1 MRSPRCFLY
10 YTLHDPLF
18 TPHRRPGYKAA
29 HQWFGRWPHTQSDS
43 SLRVKKSQTL
53 LYSVLRR
60 MTNLLWTFGLAA
72 PNYCIDPCQLYEY
85 EYFCRQCRGR
95 HTLYTKHAAV
105 LALRSLT
112 ISFTFTRRIVHS
124 VQAQAVGA
132 TIHHSDH
139 PPPNIHS

>member
-1 MRSPRCFLY
+1 MFLVLA
-10 YTLHDPLF
+10 YTIHDPLF

-29 HQWFGRWPHTQSDS
+29 HQCFGRWPHTQSDS

-85 EYFCRQCRGR
+85 MSTSVDSVEVD
-95 HTLYTKHAAV
+95 TLYTKHAAV

-112 ISFTFTRRIVHS
+112 ISFTFTRRIVHI

-139 PPPNIHS
+139 LPPPTINHS